1 MKNNRNSNAP
11 QPTDEDLSNLSIGFL
26 ALGAILDS
34 VAILAGLVCSA
45 NPVLLVTLS
54 VLLVIDLWALGKE
67 NDKDLDSE
75 PRPSAKPKASN
86 EDYPVADRLTHCK
99 SCGAPLKGGTCEFCG
114 TKWY

>member
-11 QPTDEDLSNLSIGFL
+11 QLTDEDLSIGFL
-26 ALGAILDS
+26 ALGAILNG
-34 VAILAGLVCSA
+34 VAIIFSLILCTRLIVPAA
-45 NPVLLVTLS
+45 LS
-54 VLLVIDLWALGKE
+54 VILAIDLWALSKA

-75 PRPSAKPKASN
+75 PRPSAKPKPSK
-86 EDYPVADRLTHCK
+86 EEYPVADRLTHCK